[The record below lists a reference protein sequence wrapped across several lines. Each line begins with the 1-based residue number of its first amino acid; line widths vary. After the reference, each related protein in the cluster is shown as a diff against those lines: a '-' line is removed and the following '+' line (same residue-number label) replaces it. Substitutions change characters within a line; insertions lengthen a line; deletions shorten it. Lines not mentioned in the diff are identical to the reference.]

1 MLQIALRNSRLPSKV
16 PASLLEY
23 IQKAGIPL
31 ALGALDE
38 PDEPLV
44 EVNEA
49 FCALTG
55 YTRRSVLGRNC
66 RFLQPRTDEVRDA
79 RLKMRNFLNDPEA
92 EAGRFE
98 VPNLRADGTPF
109 VNLVFM
115 SRLKKRSGTG
125 SLIFA
130 SQFDLKASKGMAELK
145 DYDAQL
151 GKNIDDMAD
160 LSANYG
166 LMMRQS
172 AELLS
177 QSATTIANIR
187 YDE

>member
-1 MLQIALRNSRLPSKV
+1 MTSHL
-16 PASLLEY
+16 PASLLGY
-23 IQKAGIPL
+23 IREANIPL

-49 FCALTG
+49 FCTLTG
-55 YTRRSVLGRNC
+55 YGRDAVLGRNC
-66 RFLQPRTDEVRDA
+66 RFLQPQTDEVREA
-79 RLKMRNFLNDPEA
+79 RKQMRDFLNDPEA

-115 SRLKKRSGTG
+115 SRLKKRSGMG

-130 SQFDLKASKGMAELK
+130 SQFDLKASKGMTDLK
-145 DYDAQL
+145 NYDEKL
-151 GKNIDDMAD
+151 GKNIDDMAE

-187 YDE
+187 YDG

>member
-1 MLQIALRNSRLPSKV
+1 MLQIALRNSRLSSKV

-23 IQKAGIPL
+23 IQKASIPL

-151 GKNIDDMAD
+151 GKNIDDMAV